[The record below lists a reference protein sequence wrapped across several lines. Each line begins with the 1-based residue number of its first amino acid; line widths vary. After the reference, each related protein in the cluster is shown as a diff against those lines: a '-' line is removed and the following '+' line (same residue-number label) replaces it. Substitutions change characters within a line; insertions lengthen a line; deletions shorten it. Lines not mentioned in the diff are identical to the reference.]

1 MAVIESTVSPS
12 SEAFA
17 ANRAGMLALIERI
30 RDAEGRA
37 VAASNASRK
46 RFESRG
52 QLLPRERIYR
62 EVKVMM
68 IGGGSEEIMKDLAAR
83 QLGI

>member
-1 MAVIESTVSPS
+1 MALIESTVSPS

-37 VAASNASRK
+37 VAASNASR
-46 RFESRG
+46 
-52 QLLPRERIYR
+52 
-62 EVKVMM
+62 
-68 IGGGSEEIMKDLAAR
+68 
-83 QLGI
+83 